1 MEIKKYTSRAE
12 IPVEETWAIEDL
24 FATDEAWNQELDTL
38 PADTQELASYKG
50 MLGNDARTLLEY
62 LQKMERIDCKTER
75 LGSYCARKAD
85 QDTRDSAARAMQ
97 GRFRTLLT
105 ALGAAASFET
115 PEIMAIPDETLD
127 EFYAQCPELER
138 YRRYLTDTRRM
149 KEHTLSAAEE
159 RLLAAAAEMAGSPQS
174 VFGAFSN
181 ADLTF
186 PDAVDSEGKTHTV
199 TKGSF
204 INLQKNPDR
213 ALRKDAYEKMF
224 STISSFRNTAAA
236 LLNGQ
241 GKQLKFYA
249 DARKY
254 PSTLDASLDRTNVPT
269 SVYHNLI
276 EAVHQNLPT
285 LHRYMALRK
294 RLMGL
299 DELHFYD
306 VYMPILADYDKK
318 IPFAE
323 AKQTVHDAL
332 YPLGEEY
339 QAILR
344 QGFDSRWIDVHETP
358 GKRGGAYSSGSKV
371 HPYVLL
377 NYNHGLTGQFTLA
390 HEMGHAVHSY
400 LSNRTQNPV
409 DAHYK
414 IFVAEVA
421 STCNEAL
428 MIRYL
433 LDRSSDKRER
443 AYLINHFLEK
453 FRTTLCRQTMFA
465 EFELFMGNTI
475 NQGGTLTADL
485 LCAEYKRLN
494 ALYYGPD
501 MVMDDY
507 IAVEWARI
515 PHMYYNYYVFQYAT
529 GFSAA
534 VALSTQILEEGAP
547 AVERYLKFLSSGC
560 TKSPIDLLKDAGVDM
575 TTPAPVNDAL
585 ALFAKLLD
593 EMEELMEG

>member
-24 FATDEAWNQELDTL
+24 FANDEAWSRELDTL
-38 PADTQELASYKG
+38 PGDTQELASYKG
-50 MLGNDARTLLEY
+50 TLGKDAETLLEY
-62 LQKMERIDCKTER
+62 LQKMEAIDCKTER

-115 PEIMAIPDETLD
+115 PEIMAIPDETLN
-127 EFYAQCPELER
+127 EFYAQCPGLER
-138 YRRYLTDTRRM
+138 YRRYLTDLRRM

-159 RLLAAAAEMAGSPQS
+159 RLLAAAAEMAGAPQS
-174 VFGAFSN
+174 IFSAFSN

-186 PDAVDSEGKTHTV
+186 PDAVDSEGKSHTL
-199 TKGSF
+199 TKGSL
-204 INLQKNPDR
+204 INLLKNPDR

-224 STISSFRNTAAA
+224 STVNSFRNTAAA
-236 LLNGQ
+236 MLNGQ

-254 PSTLDASLDRTNVPT
+254 PSTLDAALDRTNVPT

-344 QGFDSRWIDVHETP
+344 EGFANRWIDVHETP
-358 GKRGGAYSSGSKV
+358 GKRGGAYSSGSAV
-371 HPYVLL
+371 HPFILL

-433 LDRSSDKRER
+433 LDRSNDKRER

-494 ALYYGPD
+494 EKYYGPD

-507 IAVEWARI
+507 IACEWARI

-547 AVERYLKFLSSGC
+547 AVERYFKFLSSGC

>member
-1 MEIKKYTSRAE
+1 MEIKKYASRDE
-12 IPVEETWAIEDL
+12 IPLEETWAIEDL
-24 FATDEAWNQELDTL
+24 FATDEAWNAELDTL
-38 PADTQELASYKG
+38 PGDTRELASYKG
-50 MLGNDARTLLEY
+50 TLGDNAHTLLEY
-62 LQKMERIDCKTER
+62 LQKMERIDCKAEL

-85 QDTRDSAARAMQ
+85 QDTRNSAARAMQ
-97 GRFRTLLT
+97 GRFRTLYT
-105 ALGAAASFET
+105 ALGAACSFET
-115 PEIMAIPDETLD
+115 PEIMAISDETLD

-138 YRRYLTDTRRM
+138 YRRYLTDLRRM

-159 RLLAAAAEMAGSPQS
+159 RLLAAAAEMAGSPQN
-174 VFGAFSN
+174 VFSAFSN

-186 PDAVDSEGKTHTV
+186 PDAVDSEGKPYTL
-199 TKGSF
+199 TKGSL
-204 INLQKNPDR
+204 INLLKNPDR
-213 ALRKDAYEKMF
+213 GLRKDAYEKMF
-224 STISSFRNTAAA
+224 STVRSFRNTAAA
-236 LLNGQ
+236 MLNGQ

-254 PSTLDASLDRTNVPT
+254 PSTLDAALDRNNVPT

-332 YPLGEEY
+332 HPLGEGY

-344 QGFDSRWIDVHETP
+344 EGFANRWIDVHETP
-358 GKRGGAYSSGSKV
+358 GKRGGAYSSGSRV
-371 HPYVLL
+371 HPYILL

-433 LDRSSDKRER
+433 LDRSNDKRER

-465 EFELFMGNTI
+465 EFELFMGNVI
-475 NQGGTLTADL
+475 GQGGTLTADL
-485 LCAEYKRLN
+485 LCEEYKRLN

-501 MVMDDY
+501 MVMDDF
-507 IAVEWARI
+507 IAMEWARI

-534 VALSTQILEEGAP
+534 VALSTRILQEGAP
-547 AVERYLKFLSSGC
+547 AVERYLSFLSSGC
-560 TKSPIDLLKDAGVDM
+560 TRSPIDLLKDAGVDM
-575 TTPAPVNDAL
+575 TTPEPVNNAL
-585 ALFAKLLD
+585 ALFADLLD
-593 EMEELMEG
+593 EMEALMEA

>member
-24 FATDEAWNQELDTL
+24 FATDEIWNRELDTL
-38 PADTQELASYKG
+38 PGDTRELASYKG
-50 MLGNDARTLLEY
+50 ILGRDAETLLEY
-62 LQKMERIDCKTER
+62 LQKMEAIDCKTER

-97 GRFRTLLT
+97 GGFRTLLA

-127 EFYAQCPELER
+127 DFYAQCPGLER
-138 YRRYLTDTRRM
+138 YRRYLTDMRRM

-159 RLLAAAAEMAGSPQS
+159 RLLAAAAEMAGSPQN
-174 VFGAFSN
+174 VFSAFSN

-186 PDAVDSEGKTHTV
+186 PDAVDSEGKTHTL
-199 TKGSF
+199 TKGSL
-204 INLQKNPDR
+204 INLLKNPDR

-224 STISSFRNTAAA
+224 STVRSFRNTAAA
-236 LLNGQ
+236 MLNGQ

-254 PSTLDASLDRTNVPT
+254 PSTLDAALDRNNVPT

-318 IPFAE
+318 IPFDE

-344 QGFDSRWIDVHETP
+344 EGFANRWIDVHETP
-358 GKRGGAYSSGSKV
+358 GKRGGAYSSGSVV
-371 HPYVLL
+371 HPFILL

-433 LDRSSDKRER
+433 LDRSNDKRER

-494 ALYYGPD
+494 EMYYGPD
-501 MVMDDY
+501 MVMDDH
-507 IAVEWARI
+507 IACEWARI

-547 AVERYLKFLSSGC
+547 AVERYFKFLSSGC